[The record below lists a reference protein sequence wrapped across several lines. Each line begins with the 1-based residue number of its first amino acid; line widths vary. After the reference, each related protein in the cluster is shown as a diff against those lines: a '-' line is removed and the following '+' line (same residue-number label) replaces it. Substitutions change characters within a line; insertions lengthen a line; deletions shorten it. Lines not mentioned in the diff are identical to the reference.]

1 MARTPRVHSRGFFK
15 TGPTANSNALEIRD
29 KVHGI
34 GLHRET
40 DSGEPIVLVGELLL
54 IVERERRATGQ
65 IENQAADEHVVRRVS
80 GGVGRHLVVAGDESE
95 TTVSRGEERER
106 VENGESGCDVAR
118 GVDDD
123 AWRHLRICANLALAL
138 ELGVLR
144 A

>member
-1 MARTPRVHSRGFFK
+1 MH
-15 TGPTANSNALEIRD
+15 E
-29 KVHGI
+29 I
-34 GLHRET
+34 GLQRET

-95 TTVSRGEERER
+95 TTVGRVEERER
-106 VENGESGCDVAR
+106 FEDGESGCDVAR

-123 AWRHLRICANLALAL
+123 AWRHLRIGANLALAL